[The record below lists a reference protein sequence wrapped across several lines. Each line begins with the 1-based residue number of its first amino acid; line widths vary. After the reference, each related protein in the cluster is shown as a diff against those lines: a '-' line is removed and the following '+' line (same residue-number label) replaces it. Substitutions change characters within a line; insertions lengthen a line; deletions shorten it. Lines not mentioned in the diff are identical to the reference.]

1 MLMDRFEMFGSELY
15 VLRTAHAGMDGD
27 RVRRK
32 ILELDPE
39 AVLVELCE
47 GRLLSF
53 LAELRGEQ
61 AGSQTGGITGRLV
74 AVAERIVGRIVGGEL
89 GDDVKGAIEAAL
101 ELEAEI
107 VPVDMDISWVFRRM
121 KMKASRWELLKFQ
134 FSVAIDVLR
143 SLLRP
148 GQTRDVVLSSVAD
161 EEAAREMVRGLRR
174 TFPRIAEVL
183 IDERNRVIAEN
194 TIEFLHSR
202 EDVTKAV
209 LVIGAAHYG
218 VLDILRDA
226 ELESASRHDDED
238 TASGEGEEETAG

>member
-15 VLRTAHAGMDGD
+15 VIRTAHAGVDGD

-32 ILELDPE
+32 ILELNPE

-53 LAELRGEQ
+53 LAELRGER
-61 AGSQTGGITGRLV
+61 AGSRTGGLTGRLI
-74 AVAERIVGRIVGGEL
+74 AAAERIVGRVVGGEL
-89 GDDVKGAIEAAL
+89 GEDIKGAIEAAL

-107 VPVDMDISWVFRRM
+107 VPVDMDIGWVLRRV
-121 KMKASRWELLKFQ
+121 KMKASRWELLRFQ
-134 FSVAIDVLR
+134 LSVTIDVLR

-148 GQTRDVVLSSVAD
+148 GQTRDALLSSVAD
-161 EEAAREMVRGLRR
+161 EEAAREMVRGLRSA
-174 TFPRIAEVL
+174 FPRITEVL

-218 VLDILRDA
+218 VLDILREA
-226 ELESASRHDDED
+226 ELESASHHDED

>member
-1 MLMDRFEMFGSELY
+1 MDRFEMFGSELY
-15 VLRTAHAGMDGD
+15 VLRTAHAGMGGD

-32 ILELDPE
+32 ILELGPE

-47 GRLLSF
+47 GRLLSL
-53 LAELRGEQ
+53 LAELRGERT
-61 AGSQTGGITGRLV
+61 GSRTGGITGRLI
-74 AVAERIVGRIVGGEL
+74 AIAERIVGRIVGGEL
-89 GDDVKGAIEAAL
+89 GEDVKGAIEAAL

-107 VPVDMDISWVFRRM
+107 VPVDMDISWIFRRM
-121 KMKASRWELLKFQ
+121 KMKAPRWELLKFQ

-148 GQTRDVVLSSVAD
+148 GQTRDVVLSSAAD
-161 EEAAREMVRGLRR
+161 EETAREMVQGLRR
-174 TFPRIAEVL
+174 AFPRIAEVL

-202 EDVTKAV
+202 EDITKAV

-226 ELESASRHDDED
+226 ELESTSRHDDED
-238 TASGEGEEETAG
+238 TANGEGEEETAG